1 MPLQI
6 GQRPD
11 HGFTEP
17 LGLLS
22 DCHRRIEHFLRVLLA
37 IDREGAGGPLAAG
50 PRAELEAALTYFAT
64 AAPKHTA
71 DEEQSL
77 FPRLRAASDPETIQA
92 LELLDP
98 LERDH
103 NAADRHHAAVDVL
116 GRRWLAKGGL
126 HPVEVGALR
135 AHLAALQ
142 GIYKEHI
149 GIEDR
154 ELFPA
159 AARILSSGQ
168 LLEVGLE
175 MAARRKAGS
184 KTVSHAGLRSPIPVT
199 TEPVAGG
206 S

>member
-37 IDREGAGGPLAAG
+37 IGREGAGGPLAAG

-77 FPRLRAASDPETIQA
+77 FPRLRAASDPATIQA
-92 LELLDP
+92 LNLLDR

-103 NAADRHHAAVDVL
+103 HEAERRHAAVDVL
-116 GRRWLAKGGL
+116 GRRWLATGTL
-126 HPVEVGALR
+126 HPAEVGELR

-142 GIYKEHI
+142 AMYLEHI

-159 AARILSSGQ
+159 AALLLSSGQ
-168 LLEVGLE
+168 LIEVGLE
-175 MAARRKAGS
+175 MAARRNAEPRTLRDAGPW
-184 KTVSHAGLRSPIPVT
+184 SPILQP
-199 TEPVAGG
+199 
-206 S
+206 

>member
-22 DCHRRIEHFLRVLLA
+22 DCHRRIEHFLQVLLA
-37 IDREGAGGPLAAG
+37 IDRAAAGGPLAAG
-50 PRAELEAALTYFAT
+50 PRAELEAALAYFST

-77 FPRLRAASDPETIQA
+77 FPRLRAVSDPASIQA
-92 LELLDP
+92 LNLLGR

-103 NAADRHHAAVDVL
+103 QKADRHHAAVDEL
-116 GRRWLAKGGL
+116 GRRWLATGRL
-126 HPVEVGALR
+126 DPVAAAALR
-135 AHLAALQ
+135 AHLAALDA
-142 GIYKEHI
+142 IYAEHI

-154 ELFPA
+154 DLFPA
-159 AARILSSGQ
+159 AARLLSATQ
-168 LLEVGLE
+168 LHAIGIE
-175 MAARRKAGS
+175 MAARRSTA
-184 KTVSHAGLRSPIPVT
+184 VT
-199 TEPVAGG
+199 R
-206 S
+206 

>member
-11 HGFTEP
+11 HGFAEP

-22 DCHRRIEHFLRVLLA
+22 DCHRRIEHLLRVLLA
-37 IDREGAGGPLAAG
+37 IDRESAGGPLAAG

-77 FPRLRAASDPETIQA
+77 FPRLRAASDPATIQA
-92 LELLDP
+92 LELLDR

-103 NAADRHHAAVDVL
+103 NADRHHAAVDVL
-116 GRRWLAKGGL
+116 GRRWLAKGRL

-142 GIYKEHI
+142 AIYQEHI
-149 GIEDR
+149 AIEDR

-159 AARILSSGQ
+159 AARVLSSGQ
-168 LLEVGLE
+168 LIQVGLE
-175 MAARRKAGS
+175 MAARRKTGPM
-184 KTVSHAGLRSPIPVT
+184 TVSHVGRRSPILR
-199 TEPVAGG
+199 